1 MTNRHSTFAYYF
13 YWYFYAAVCARG
25 RIVTPPD

>member
-1 MTNRHSTFAYYF
+1 MTNLYSAYAYYF
-13 YWYFYAAVCARG
+13 YGYYYAAVCARG